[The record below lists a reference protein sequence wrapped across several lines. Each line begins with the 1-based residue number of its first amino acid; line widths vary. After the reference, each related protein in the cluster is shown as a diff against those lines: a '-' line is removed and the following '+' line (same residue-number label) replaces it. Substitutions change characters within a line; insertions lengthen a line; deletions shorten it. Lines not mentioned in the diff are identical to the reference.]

1 MNLLLNNIQGWVQD
15 GYAGNHLQMATGF
28 ATTSTGQEVDT
39 ELAVFVPELWADAVR
54 ASFKKNTV
62 LASVGMDMSDLISAG
77 GDIIR
82 IPSVADVPAVVA
94 KAPHVAFDYTSATED
109 SFTLTCTTHNVTG
122 TMVADIGAI
131 QSSSD
136 LLSRYAD
143 SIGYR
148 LALGFDAQVET
159 ALALTTECIDI
170 EPYNSSA
177 KAIDQATL
185 AHISKVVMEN
195 DCPLEECVMVLNPTL
210 YSSLFNIDSFVHVS
224 KTGAVN
230 MPNGFVGSLMGMNV
244 LLSNNITST
253 NANSAVDSDN
263 GALTDGNVLGG
274 FVIHKSALAYA
285 FSQRPRVQAEYS
297 VDHLA
302 HKLVGDYIGGAVILQ
317 DASQTKCWGIV
328 EDGTTAW

>member
-1 MNLLLNNIQGWVQD
+1 MNLLLNNIQGWAQN
-15 GYAGNHLQMATGF
+15 GYAGNHLMATAF

-62 LASVGMDMSDLISAG
+62 LASPGIDMSSMISTG

-109 SFTLTCTTHNVTG
+109 AFTLTCTTHNVTG

-148 LALGFDAQVET
+148 LALGFDAQVEA
-159 ALALTTECIDI
+159 ALALTTECINI
-170 EPYNSSA
+170 AGNAVA
-177 KAIDQATL
+177 KTIDALTL
-185 AHISKVVMEN
+185 RHISMVVMEN
-195 DCPLEECVMVLNPTL
+195 DCNLNECTLILNPTL
-210 YSSLFNIDSFVHVS
+210 YSSLFQIDDFIHVS
-224 KTGAVN
+224 KTGTANVA
-230 MPNGFVGSLMGMNV
+230 NGFVGTLMGMDV
-244 LLSNNITST
+244 LLSNNISST
-253 NANSAVDSDN
+253 NANAAVDSDN
-263 GALTDGNVLGG
+263 GALTDGNALGG
-274 FVIHKSALAYA
+274 FVVHNSALAYA

-328 EDGTTAW
+328 EEGTTAW